1 MKVSRFFPVLLL
13 LFFSSSSCNRINRFW
28 TEQVGEEVLAKVGDA
43 QLTLTD
49 LNTLSFPENPGDS
62 VLMLQSYIESWV
74 REMVM
79 LQAAERNLSDEMKTF
94 NRRLEAYRRS
104 LLIHTYQERVLATRL
119 DTLIDYSEIEAYYQE
134 NPEDFELRYNL
145 VQLAYITLPKAHR
158 DLPKARQWMR
168 SSRLPDQN
176 RLLEFCRRHAIR
188 YSLNDSSW
196 IRMDE
201 VERLF
206 PLEYPSQEIF
216 LRQNR
221 FVELEDSTKTH
232 LLHIMSY
239 KIKESLSPIE
249 FEIPRIRLILLNRR
263 KRDRLRQLENE
274 LYEEAIK
281 RDEVHI
287 FVD

>member
-1 MKVSRFFPVLLL
+1 MVSAT
-13 LFFSSSSCNRINRFW
+13 SCNRINNFW
-28 TEQVGEEVLAKVGDA
+28 KDQVGEEVLAKVGDA
-43 QLTLTD
+43 QLTISEIS
-49 LNTLSFPENPGDS
+49 TLSFPDNPGDS
-62 VLMLQSYIESWV
+62 VLFLQSFIESWV
-74 REMVM
+74 REMVV

-104 LLIHTYQERVLATRL
+104 LLIHTYQEKVLATRL
-119 DTLIDYSEIEAYYQE
+119 DTLINLAEIEAYYAE

-145 VQLAYITLPKAHR
+145 VQLSYITVPASHR
-158 DLPKARQWMR
+158 DLPKVRQWFK
-168 SSRLPDQN
+168 SSKPADQQ

-188 YSLNDSSW
+188 YNLNDSTW
-196 IRMDE
+196 LRMDE
-201 VERLF
+201 VERQF
-206 PLEYPSQEIF
+206 SLEYASQEIF

-221 FVELEDSTKTH
+221 FVELQDSTRAH
-232 LLHIMSY
+232 LLHFTSY
-239 KIKESLSPIE
+239 KIKESLSPLE

-287 FVD
+287 YMD